1 MSIHDADDDRYSG
14 GALLRLPGEPLC
26 HVARFLGLADLACAA
41 RTCSAL
47 RDAVAPE
54 LRGERE
60 ARARLASLSW
70 VWQDVFRPD
79 VAADACRRWGLA
91 PERPFAA
98 LARRAAVR
106 LVVSTPLYT
115 PLYGGCASFHKEELA
130 TTNRFFAERDAPVRR
145 CIDPHCGPLPVM
157 LPGETLCVRDP
168 WGGEVL
174 VPVRVGRMAHGRGR
188 DCLCE
193 TRSDGRLSLRISV
206 LGRYPEYGSTRL
218 AVDIWAVAPCDADVH
233 AELLSSS
240 SDSAEAFRR
249 ARVRYAARLCE
260 TWGIPHGHV
269 SLRSD
274 GRAFNEWD
282 MTDEAW
288 EAARRYYERSGIP
301 LSGMVLFVN

>member
-1 MSIHDADDDRYSG
+1 MPIHDGRSSHG
-14 GALLRLPGEPLC
+14 GGGGAALLRLPSEPLG
-26 HVARFLGLADLACAA
+26 HVARFLGLLDLACAA

-60 ARARLASLSW
+60 AHARLPSLGW
-70 VWQDVFRPD
+70 VWRDVFRPS
-79 VAADACRRWGLA
+79 VAADVCRRWALA

-106 LVVSTPLYT
+106 LVVLT
-115 PLYGGCASFHKEELA
+115 PLYGGCACVRGEELV

-145 CIDPHCGPLPVM
+145 CIDPDRGPLPVM
-157 LPGETLCVRDP
+157 LPGETLCIRGP
-168 WGGEVL
+168 RGGEIL
-174 VPVRVGRMAHGRGR
+174 APVHFGRMAHGRGR
-188 DCLCE
+188 DCSCD
-193 TRSDGRLSLRISV
+193 TKSDGSLSLRISV
-206 LGRYPEYGSTRL
+206 LGRYPEYGSTFL
-218 AVDIWAVAPCDADVH
+218 GVDIWAVAPCDADVH
-233 AELLSSS
+233 AELLSCGPG
-240 SDSAEAFRR
+240 SAEAFRR

-260 TWGIPHGHV
+260 TWGVPHGHV

-282 MTDEAW
+282 MTDQAW